1 VRIFSDKLLLVSS
14 SMLAQA
20 MRILGTMV
28 MARFIG
34 PKENGAYLL
43 IFIYTGFIMSL
54 GDFAVPQSL
63 VQIQGFSD
71 RVLLDTAIL
80 LEGSIMAFYGVVT
93 LVAGIFISHH
103 YADPRLW
110 KVAIIIAITNM
121 LTAAYAVQLASL
133 NRNLKFAAESRQN
146 VVLSVS
152 TALAGIGFAMAGWG
166 VYAIALQLL
175 IGQVAANIV
184 LQFKVPL
191 KWPSHGSWTVAKRYM
206 KLGIPLSAASY
217 VWSVEGSIIGA
228 IITSF
233 GGEWAVG
240 LWGKAVQ
247 VQQLFAQNIM
257 AAFQRVAYPLLCRSI
272 ANPRNLKVHFGR
284 LTVTLMLV
292 SLWMT
297 AVVGANSRS
306 IVAIVLGPDWVAA
319 APLLRITAWAIPAGA
334 LLTIGYMLC
343 LALGIGGSV
352 FKSAALNLVVFI
364 PILLIARRWELA
376 GLAACWSVTRYFL
389 AGAILGAGTKRIA
402 VGLASV
408 WRELARL
415 VFCAVVS
422 CASMFAVVRAMP
434 PHLHLIFSF
443 IISCAVGTVV
453 YGALVLLIERGALAY
468 AIRIARGDRTAEE
481 PAPSDSEK
489 LQMLATSM
497 PEPADSTNSFLA
509 ANSLQ
514 PDVRIAPASGSRP
527 AQADGDIS
535 AGV

>member
-1 VRIFSDKLLLVSS
+1 MRIFSDKMLLVSS
-14 SMLAQA
+14 SMLAQV
-20 MRILGTMV
+20 MRILGTVV
-28 MARFIG
+28 MARFVG

-43 IFIYTGFIMSL
+43 IFIYTGFVMAM

-71 RVLLDTAIL
+71 RVLVDTAIL
-80 LEGSIMAFYGVVT
+80 LEGAIYALYGVVT
-93 LVAGIFISHH
+93 VVTGMFLTHH

-110 KVAIIIAITNM
+110 KVAIIVAVTNM
-121 LTAAYAVQLASL
+121 LTCTYAVQLASL

-152 TALAGIGFAMAGWG
+152 SALAGIGFAMAGWG

-175 IGQVAANIV
+175 IGQIAANIV

-206 KLGIPLSAASY
+206 KLGTPISAASY

-228 IITSF
+228 IISSF

-297 AVVGANSRS
+297 AVVGANSRA
-306 IVAIVLGPDWVAA
+306 IVALVLGPDWVASGS
-319 APLLRITAWAIPAGA
+319 LLRITAWAIPAGA

-343 LALGIGGSV
+343 LALGISGAI
-352 FKSAALNLVVFI
+352 FKSAAVNLVIFV
-364 PILLIARRWELA
+364 PVLLVARRWELV
-376 GLAACWSVTRYFL
+376 GLATCWSVTRYFV
-389 AGAILGAGTKRIA
+389 AGATLRAGTKRIA
-402 VGLASV
+402 VGLGSV

-415 VFCAVVS
+415 AVCAAVS
-422 CASMFAVVRAMP
+422 CASMFAALRMLP

-443 IISCAVGTVV
+443 ILSCAVGTVV
-453 YGALVLLIERGALAY
+453 YGALVLLIEREALAY
-468 AIRIARGDRTAEE
+468 AIRIARGDQTPEE
-481 PAPSDSEK
+481 PAGSDSEK
-489 LQMLATSM
+489 LRMLAASM

-514 PDVRIAPASGSRP
+514 PGVRVAPGSGTP
-527 AQADGDIS
+527 PGHADGEAIS
-535 AGV
+535 

>member
-1 VRIFSDKLLLVSS
+1 VRIFSDKMLLVSS
-14 SMLAQA
+14 SMLAQV
-20 MRILGTMV
+20 MRVLATIV

-34 PKENGAYLL
+34 PKENGAYYL

-80 LEGSIMAFYGVVT
+80 LEGAIFALYGVVT
-93 LVAGIFISHH
+93 VVAGLFITHH

-110 KVAIIIAITNM
+110 KVAIIIAVTNM
-121 LTAAYAVQLASL
+121 LTATYTVQLASL
-133 NRNLKFAAESRQN
+133 NRNLKFGAESRQN

-152 TALAGIGFAMAGWG
+152 TALAGIGFAVAGWG

-175 IGQVAANIV
+175 IGQLAANVV

-191 KWPSHGSWTVAKRYM
+191 KWPSHGSWTVAKRFM

-217 VWSVEGSIIGA
+217 VWSVEGSIVGA
-228 IITSF
+228 IISSF

-240 LWGKAVQ
+240 LWSKAYQ
-247 VQQLFAQNIM
+247 VQQLFAQNVM
-257 AAFQRVAYPLLCRSI
+257 VAFQRVAYPLLCRSI
-272 ANPRNLKVHFGR
+272 SNPLNLKRHFGR

-297 AVVGANSRS
+297 AVVGANSRA
-306 IVAIVLGPDWVAA
+306 IVAMLGPDWGAA
-319 APLLRITAWAIPAGA
+319 ASLLRITAWAIPAGA

-343 LALGIGGSV
+343 LALGIGASV
-352 FKSAALNLVVFI
+352 FKSAALNLVIFI
-364 PILLIARRWELA
+364 PILLVARRWELV

-389 AGAILGAGTKRIA
+389 AGAILRSGTKRIA

-415 VFCAVVS
+415 AFCAAVS
-422 CASMFAVVRAMP
+422 CAVMFAVVRMLP
-434 PHLHLIFSF
+434 PHLHSF
-443 IISCAVGTVV
+443 FNLIISCAVGTLV
-453 YGALVLLIERGALAY
+453 YGALVLLIEREALAY
-468 AIRIARGDRTAEE
+468 AIRIARGDRAPDE
-481 PAPSDSEK
+481 PVPSDSEK
-489 LQMLATSM
+489 LQMLAASM
-497 PEPADSTNSFLA
+497 PEPADSTNSFFA

-514 PDVRIAPASGSRP
+514 PGVRVGPTSGPPSG
-527 AQADGDIS
+527 QAEG
-535 AGV
+535 GVID